1 MIKSAIYLRKPI
13 AHFLFNLTFDDDET
27 TNRNDIPF
35 HERCQLT
42 DQEWDL
48 LEVLYAFLLPFK
60 RVTTRF
66 ESNKQNPEIDY
77 LFFAYDRMF
86 NHIED
91 VLFSLRTPEALGDLE
106 CAPIFMA
113 ALKKM
118 KEKLQKYYDKTNLAF
133 VYTDAMILNPR
144 CKLSIFSERTW
155 SDIDSTL
162 YIDGCR
168 RQFETEYKSNGTV
181 ATTASHG
188 SKRPASDDIDDD
200 DEFQAMLARR
210 AAKRSCTDDYQR
222 YMSIPNDLCI
232 PSALAYW
239 KVHHT
244 SFPDLTKMVR
254 NTLAVPASG
263 CSVERMF
270 SVSARVATWQRSR
283 LRDSTIA
290 DIMMYKASLN
300 FNEVTPELEQWDE
313 LPVEEMLGKIP
324 MEWEQDFW
332 KRKLRLELRPE
343 IEERFREDPE

>member
-1 MIKSAIYLRKPI
+1 
-13 AHFLFNLTFDDDET
+13 
-27 TNRNDIPF
+27 
-35 HERCQLT
+35 
-42 DQEWDL
+42 
-48 LEVLYAFLLPFK
+48 
-60 RVTTRF
+60 
-66 ESNKQNPEIDY
+66 
-77 LFFAYDRMF
+77 
-86 NHIED
+86 
-91 VLFSLRTPEALGDLE
+91 
-106 CAPIFMA
+106 
-113 ALKKM
+113 
-118 KEKLQKYYDKTNLAF
+118 
-133 VYTDAMILNPR
+133 
-144 CKLSIFSERTW
+144 
-155 SDIDSTL
+155 
-162 YIDGCR
+162 
-168 RQFETEYKSNGTV
+168 
-181 ATTASHG
+181 
-188 SKRPASDDIDDD
+188 
-200 DEFQAMLARR
+200 
-210 AAKRSCTDDYQR
+210 
-222 YMSIPNDLCI
+222 MSIPNDLCI